1 MRFDRGAK
9 AGDGP
14 WGIVLLRLND
24 AFRCSQEV
32 KVRIDAA
39 GSFEVVRCAV
49 ELAELCQEISSY
61 KVQLGFVG

>member
-1 MRFDRGAK
+1 
-9 AGDGP
+9 
-14 WGIVLLRLND
+14 
-24 AFRCSQEV
+24 V
-32 KVRIDAA
+32 KLRIDAA